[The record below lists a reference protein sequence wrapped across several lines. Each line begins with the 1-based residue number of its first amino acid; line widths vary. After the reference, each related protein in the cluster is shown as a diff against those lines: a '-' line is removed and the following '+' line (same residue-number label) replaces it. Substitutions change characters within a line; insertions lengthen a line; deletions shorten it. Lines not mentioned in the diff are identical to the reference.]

1 MKSIRILLLSII
13 FTCPAL
19 KAEARQTNTSQIYIP
34 WTKGALET
42 NRYRN
47 LFVEMGYT
55 QKQVDAKLK
64 EVFNDV
70 FNGPNKVY
78 FDVGDSLGYITDIKN
93 HDVRT

>member
-1 MKSIRILLLSII
+1 MII
-13 FTCPAL
+13 ACPAL
-19 KAEARQTNTSQIYIP
+19 IAEARQPDTSQMYTP

-47 LFVEMGYT
+47 LFVEMGYS

-70 FNGPNKVY
+70 FNNREEWKNPPDFRGILPYN
-78 FDVGDSLGYITDIKN
+78 DILEKYYYYQRN
-93 HDVRT
+93 FG